1 MESTSVDPRGTPAGG
16 RGWRGRGRNGGLH
29 HGRCTPIEPDRG
41 SRPGVGLSG
50 GRLGLVFASAREE
63 EGEEGPDE
71 RTGTESGQDGHPPGV
86 GRGVLHHGLC
96 SVDGGRLGPIM
107 DRPGPPGQD
116 AGDDAEHPG
125 ERVDAAGP
133 HLALERGDGRGVRP
147 SRHLHALDPLPMG
160 GELEVVVVQALVL
173 DVVPARF
180 GSDFLTELL
189 ELRVEVSPEGVH
201 PGIEPLELAQDGLVL
216 GWADGG
222 AEGVGTGTEPG
233 DLLGETH

>member
-1 MESTSVDPRGTPAGG
+1 
-16 RGWRGRGRNGGLH
+16 
-29 HGRCTPIEPDRG
+29 
-41 SRPGVGLSG
+41 
-50 GRLGLVFASAREE
+50 
-63 EGEEGPDE
+63 
-71 RTGTESGQDGHPPGV
+71 
-86 GRGVLHHGLC
+86 
-96 SVDGGRLGPIM
+96 M

-233 DLLGETH
+233 DLLGETHQLTLVLGALPVGPGGAFRLAAELGHVVAEGVDLAVEALETCIDLVGVHDISFPHKGQVANSRLSRIRLFPHGFRSSTRKAIIQLSRCYSNRDA